1 MANLSLKHLYKI
13 YENGTKAVDDFNLEI
28 KDDEFIVFVGPS
40 GCGKSTTLRM
50 IAGLEEITAGDFYID
65 GVLANNLEPKDRD
78 MAMVFQNYALYPHM
92 SVYDNM
98 AFGLRIRHVSKDEID
113 KRVHEAA
120 RILDIENQLDKKP
133 KNMSGGQRQR
143 VALGRSIVRKPKV
156 FLLDEPLSNL
166 DAKLRSSMR
175 SEITRL
181 HNVLKTTFIYVT
193 HDQVEA
199 MTMGTRIVVMK
210 NGVIKQVDS
219 PMNLYD
225 YPENVFVA
233 GFIGTPQMNFI
244 NAKLSFEGENILL
257 KSSVNNFLY
266 EHKDFSHIDILNIIK
281 QKDIIIGIRPEH
293 THLDVK
299 ENKNAFECEIAV
311 IEALGNEMNVIVES
325 VVDKTRIIV
334 KMLRDDNLSVG
345 QKVYVTFDVN
355 KIHIFDKESE
365 NTMLERIP
373 STMTFKAQIVDNKL
387 LFLNQKIALSKW
399 NSDALKGHKNLF
411 ISLPISALTKGND
424 ITLKVNKKEK
434 IKDEWLFSAEVDG
447 EYIYFKNSEYIDGD
461 KISLDIDLSKID
473 YYDEGGELVLKHFDG
488 ENRFN
493 GELVPVKKKI
503 PCVKNNL
510 IDISLYEK
518 YEDAKN
524 KQDIDTLKQLKIKE
538 KNKSVFNYKLFD
550 NEIEPNIEDL
560 IRVYALLG
568 KKFYLHHICYIVNAN
583 DININEHGNYVGSVK
598 EVIDYGKDNFIKII
612 LNNSENEITARVKDK
627 TYKIGESVRFDIPNN
642 KIGILDLDFNV
653 RLI

>member
-98 AFGLRIRHVSKDEID
+98 AFGLRIRHVSNDEID

-244 NAKLSFEGENILL
+244 NARLSFEGENILL

-365 NTMLERIP
+365 NTLLERIP
-373 STMTFKAQIVDNKL
+373 SAMTFKAQIVDNNL

-424 ITLKVNKKEK
+424 ITLIVNKKEK
-434 IKDEWLFSAEVDG
+434 IKDEWLFSAEVNG

-473 YYDEGGELVLKHFDG
+473 YYDEDGGLVLKHFDG

-524 KQDIDTLKQLKIKE
+524 KHDIDTLKQLKIKE
-538 KNKSVFNYKLFD
+538 KNKLVFNYKLFD

-583 DININEHGNYVGSVK
+583 DININEHGDYVGSVK

>member
-365 NTMLERIP
+365 NTLLERIP
-373 STMTFKAQIVDNKL
+373 STMTFKAQLVDNKL

-424 ITLKVNKKEK
+424 ITLKVDKKEK

-473 YYDEGGELVLKHFDG
+473 YYDEDGELVLKHFDG

-493 GELVPVKKKI
+493 GELVPIKKKI

-538 KNKSVFNYKLFD
+538 KNKLVFNYKLFD

-583 DININEHGNYVGSVK
+583 DININEHGDYVGSVK
-598 EVIDYGKDNFIKII
+598 EVIDYGKDNFIKIV
-612 LNNSENEITARVKDK
+612 LQNSENEITARVKDK

>member
-473 YYDEGGELVLKHFDG
+473 YYDEDGELVLKHFDG

-493 GELVPVKKKI
+493 GELVPFKKKI

-627 TYKIGESVRFDIPNN
+627 TYKIGESVCFDIPNN

>member
-299 ENKNAFECEIAV
+299 ENKNAFECEVAV

-373 STMTFKAQIVDNKL
+373 STMTFKAQIVDNNL

-473 YYDEGGELVLKHFDG
+473 YYDECGELVLKHFDG

-538 KNKSVFNYKLFD
+538 KNKLVFNYKLFD

-583 DININEHGNYVGSVK
+583 DININENGDYAGSVK
-598 EVIDYGKDNFIKII
+598 EVIDYGKDNFVKII

>member
-244 NAKLSFEGENILL
+244 NARLSFEGENILL

-365 NTMLERIP
+365 NTLLERIP
-373 STMTFKAQIVDNKL
+373 SAMTFKAQIVDNNL

-424 ITLKVNKKEK
+424 ITLIVNKKEK
-434 IKDEWLFSAEVDG
+434 IKDEWLFSAEVNG

-461 KISLDIDLSKID
+461 KISLDIDLSKIY
-473 YYDEGGELVLKHFDG
+473 YYDEDGELVLKHFDG

-524 KQDIDTLKQLKIKE
+524 KHDIDTLKQLKIKE
-538 KNKSVFNYKLFD
+538 KNKLVFNYKLFD
-550 NEIEPNIEDL
+550 NEIEPNIEDV

-627 TYKIGESVRFDIPNN
+627 TYKIGESVRFDISNN

>member
-244 NAKLSFEGENILL
+244 NARLSFEGENILL

-365 NTMLERIP
+365 NTLLERIP
-373 STMTFKAQIVDNKL
+373 SAMTFKAQIVDNKL

-424 ITLKVNKKEK
+424 ITLIVNKKEK

-473 YYDEGGELVLKHFDG
+473 YYDEDGGLVLKHFDG

-524 KQDIDTLKQLKIKE
+524 KHDIDTLKQLKIKE
-538 KNKSVFNYKLFD
+538 KNKLVFNYKLFD

-583 DININEHGNYVGSVK
+583 DININEHGDYVGSVK

>member
-365 NTMLERIP
+365 NTLLERIP
-373 STMTFKAQIVDNKL
+373 STMTFKTQIVDNKL

-473 YYDEGGELVLKHFDG
+473 YCDENGELVLKHFDG

-524 KQDIDTLKQLKIKE
+524 KHDIETLKQLKIKE
-538 KNKSVFNYKLFD
+538 KNKLVFNYKLFD

-583 DININEHGNYVGSVK
+583 DININEHGTYVGLVK

-612 LNNSENEITARVKDK
+612 LQNSENEVTARVKDK

>member
-244 NAKLSFEGENILL
+244 NARLSFEGENILL

-365 NTMLERIP
+365 NTLLERIP
-373 STMTFKAQIVDNKL
+373 SAMTFKAQIVDNNL

-424 ITLKVNKKEK
+424 ITLIVNKKEK

-473 YYDEGGELVLKHFDG
+473 YYDEDGGLVLKHFDG

-524 KQDIDTLKQLKIKE
+524 KHDIDTLKQLKIKE
-538 KNKSVFNYKLFD
+538 KNKLVFNYKLFD
-550 NEIEPNIEDL
+550 NEIEPNIEDV

-568 KKFYLHHICYIVNAN
+568 KKFYLHHICYIVHAN
-583 DININEHGNYVGSVK
+583 DININEHGNYVGLVK

-612 LNNSENEITARVKDK
+612 LQNSENEITARVKDK

>member
-244 NAKLSFEGENILL
+244 NARLSFEGENILL

-365 NTMLERIP
+365 NTLLERIP
-373 STMTFKAQIVDNKL
+373 SAMTFKAQIVDNNL

-424 ITLKVNKKEK
+424 ITLIVNKKEK

-461 KISLDIDLSKID
+461 KISLDIDLSKIY
-473 YYDEGGELVLKHFDG
+473 YYDEDGELVLKHFDG

-524 KQDIDTLKQLKIKE
+524 KHDIDTLKQLKIKE
-538 KNKSVFNYKLFD
+538 KNKLVFNYKLFD

-583 DININEHGNYVGSVK
+583 DININEHGNYVGLVK

-612 LNNSENEITARVKDK
+612 LQNSENEITARVKDK

>member
-244 NAKLSFEGENILL
+244 NARLSFEGENILL

-365 NTMLERIP
+365 NTLLERIP
-373 STMTFKAQIVDNKL
+373 SAMTFKAQIVDNNL

-424 ITLKVNKKEK
+424 ITLIVNKKEK

-473 YYDEGGELVLKHFDG
+473 YYDEDGGLVLKHFDG

-524 KQDIDTLKQLKIKE
+524 KHDIDTLKQLKIKE
-538 KNKSVFNYKLFD
+538 KNKLVFNYKLFD

-568 KKFYLHHICYIVNAN
+568 KKFYLHHICYIVHAN
-583 DININEHGNYVGSVK
+583 DININEHGNYVGLVK

-612 LNNSENEITARVKDK
+612 LQNSENEITARVKDK

>member
-387 LFLNQKIALSKW
+387 LFLNQKVALSKW

-473 YYDEGGELVLKHFDG
+473 YYDEDGELVLKHFDG

-493 GELVPVKKKI
+493 GELVPFKKKI

>member
-244 NAKLSFEGENILL
+244 NARLSFEGENILL

-365 NTMLERIP
+365 NTLLERIP
-373 STMTFKAQIVDNKL
+373 SAMTFKAQIVDNNL

-424 ITLKVNKKEK
+424 ITLIVNKKEK
-434 IKDEWLFSAEVDG
+434 IKDEWLFSAEVNG

-473 YYDEGGELVLKHFDG
+473 YYDEDGELVLKHFDG
-488 ENRFN
+488 ENHFN

-524 KQDIDTLKQLKIKE
+524 KHDIETLKQLKIKE
-538 KNKSVFNYKLFD
+538 KNKLVFNYKLFD

-583 DININEHGNYVGSVK
+583 DININEHGDYVGSVK

-612 LNNSENEITARVKDK
+612 LQNSENEITARVKDK

>member
-365 NTMLERIP
+365 NTLLERIP
-373 STMTFKAQIVDNKL
+373 STMTFKTQIVDNKL

-447 EYIYFKNSEYIDGD
+447 EYICFKNSEYIDGD

-538 KNKSVFNYKLFD
+538 KNKLVFNYKLFD

-583 DININEHGNYVGSVK
+583 DININEHGDYVGSVK
-598 EVIDYGKDNFIKII
+598 EVIDYGKDNFIKIV
-612 LNNSENEITARVKDK
+612 LQNSENEITARVKDK

>member
-244 NAKLSFEGENILL
+244 NARLSFEGENILL

-365 NTMLERIP
+365 NTLLERIP
-373 STMTFKAQIVDNKL
+373 SAMTFKAQIVDNNL

-424 ITLKVNKKEK
+424 ITLIVNKKEK

-461 KISLDIDLSKID
+461 KISLDIDLSKIY
-473 YYDEGGELVLKHFDG
+473 YYDEDGELVLKHFDG

-524 KQDIDTLKQLKIKE
+524 KHDIDTLKQLKIKE
-538 KNKSVFNYKLFD
+538 KNKLVFNYKLFD
-550 NEIEPNIEDL
+550 NEIEPNIEDV

-583 DININEHGNYVGSVK
+583 DININEHGDYVGSVK

>member
-244 NAKLSFEGENILL
+244 NARLSFEGENILL

-355 KIHIFDKESE
+355 KIHVFDKENE
-365 NTMLERIP
+365 NTLLERIP

-424 ITLKVNKKEK
+424 ITLIVNKKEK

-473 YYDEGGELVLKHFDG
+473 YYDEDGGLVLKHFDG

-524 KQDIDTLKQLKIKE
+524 KHDIDTLKQLKIKE
-538 KNKSVFNYKLFD
+538 KNKLVFNYKLFD

-583 DININEHGNYVGSVK
+583 DININEHGDYVGSVK

>member
-365 NTMLERIP
+365 NTLLERIP
-373 STMTFKAQIVDNKL
+373 SAMTFKAQIVDNNL

-424 ITLKVNKKEK
+424 ITLIVNKKEK

-473 YYDEGGELVLKHFDG
+473 YYDEDGELVLKHFDG
-488 ENRFN
+488 ENHFN

-524 KQDIDTLKQLKIKE
+524 KHDIETLKQLKIKE
-538 KNKSVFNYKLFD
+538 KNKLVFNYKLFD

-583 DININEHGNYVGSVK
+583 DININEHGDYVGSVK

>member
-244 NAKLSFEGENILL
+244 NATLSFEGENILL
-257 KSSVNNFLY
+257 KSSVNNFIY

-387 LFLNQKIALSKW
+387 LFLNQEIALSKW

-473 YYDEGGELVLKHFDG
+473 YYDECGELVLKHFDG

-538 KNKSVFNYKLFD
+538 KNKLVFNYKLFD

-583 DININEHGNYVGSVK
+583 DININENGDYVGSVK

-612 LNNSENEITARVKDK
+612 LQNSENEITARVKDK
-627 TYKIGESVRFDIPNN
+627 TYKIGECVRFDIPNN

>member
-387 LFLNQKIALSKW
+387 LFLNQKVALSKW

-473 YYDEGGELVLKHFDG
+473 YYDEDGELVLKHFDG

>member
-244 NAKLSFEGENILL
+244 NARLSFEGENILL

-365 NTMLERIP
+365 NTLLERIP
-373 STMTFKAQIVDNKL
+373 SAMTFKAQIVDNNL

-424 ITLKVNKKEK
+424 ITLIVNKKEK
-434 IKDEWLFSAEVDG
+434 IKDEWLFSAEVNG

-461 KISLDIDLSKID
+461 KISLDIDLSKIY
-473 YYDEGGELVLKHFDG
+473 YYDEDGELVLKHFDG

-524 KQDIDTLKQLKIKE
+524 KHDIDTLKQLKIKE
-538 KNKSVFNYKLFD
+538 KNKLVFNYKLFD
-550 NEIEPNIEDL
+550 NEIEPNIEDV

-583 DININEHGNYVGSVK
+583 DININEHGDYVGSVK

-627 TYKIGESVRFDIPNN
+627 TYKIGESVRFDISNN

>member
-244 NAKLSFEGENILL
+244 NARLSFEGENILL

-365 NTMLERIP
+365 NTLLERIP
-373 STMTFKAQIVDNKL
+373 SAMTFKAQIVDNNL

-424 ITLKVNKKEK
+424 ITLIVNKKEK
-434 IKDEWLFSAEVDG
+434 IKDEWLFSAEVNG

-473 YYDEGGELVLKHFDG
+473 YYDEDGGLVLKHFDG

-524 KQDIDTLKQLKIKE
+524 KHDIDTLKQLKIKE
-538 KNKSVFNYKLFD
+538 KNKLVFNYKLFD
-550 NEIEPNIEDL
+550 NEIEPNIEDV

-583 DININEHGNYVGSVK
+583 DININEHGDYVGSVK

>member
-244 NAKLSFEGENILL
+244 NARLSFEGENILL

-365 NTMLERIP
+365 NTLLERIP
-373 STMTFKAQIVDNKL
+373 SAMTFKAQIVDNNL

-424 ITLKVNKKEK
+424 ITLIVNKKEK

-473 YYDEGGELVLKHFDG
+473 YYDEDGELVLKHFDG
-488 ENRFN
+488 ENHFN

-524 KQDIDTLKQLKIKE
+524 KHDIETLKQLKIKE
-538 KNKSVFNYKLFD
+538 KNKLVFNYKLFD

-583 DININEHGNYVGSVK
+583 DININEHGDYVGSVK

>member
-244 NAKLSFEGENILL
+244 NARLSFEGENILL

-365 NTMLERIP
+365 NTLLERIP
-373 STMTFKAQIVDNKL
+373 SAMTFKAQIVDNNL

-424 ITLKVNKKEK
+424 ITLIVNKKEK

-473 YYDEGGELVLKHFDG
+473 YYDEDGGLVLKHFDG

-524 KQDIDTLKQLKIKE
+524 KHDIDTLKQLKIKE
-538 KNKSVFNYKLFD
+538 KNKLVFNYKLFD
-550 NEIEPNIEDL
+550 NEIEPNIEDV

-583 DININEHGNYVGSVK
+583 DININEHGDYVGSVK

>member
-244 NAKLSFEGENILL
+244 NATLSFEGENILL
-257 KSSVNNFLY
+257 KSSVNNFIY

-387 LFLNQKIALSKW
+387 LFLNQEIALSKW

-473 YYDEGGELVLKHFDG
+473 YYDECGELVLKHFDG

-538 KNKSVFNYKLFD
+538 KNKLVFNYKLFD

-568 KKFYLHHICYIVNAN
+568 KKFYLHHICYIVTAN
-583 DININEHGNYVGSVK
+583 DININENGDYVGSVK

-612 LNNSENEITARVKDK
+612 LQNSENEITARVKDK
-627 TYKIGESVRFDIPNN
+627 TYKIGECVRFDIPNN

>member
-365 NTMLERIP
+365 NTLLERIP

-473 YYDEGGELVLKHFDG
+473 YYDEDGELVLKHFDG

-538 KNKSVFNYKLFD
+538 KNKLVFNYKLFD

-583 DININEHGNYVGSVK
+583 DININENGDYAGSVK

-612 LNNSENEITARVKDK
+612 LQNSENEITARVKDK
-627 TYKIGESVRFDIPNN
+627 TYKIGECVRFDIPNN

>member
-244 NAKLSFEGENILL
+244 NARLSFEGENILL

-365 NTMLERIP
+365 NTLLERIP
-373 STMTFKAQIVDNKL
+373 SAMTFKAQIVDNNL

-424 ITLKVNKKEK
+424 ITLIVNKKEK

-473 YYDEGGELVLKHFDG
+473 YYDEDGELVLKHFDG
-488 ENRFN
+488 ENHFN

-524 KQDIDTLKQLKIKE
+524 KHDIETLKQLKIKE
-538 KNKSVFNYKLFD
+538 KNKLVFNYKLFD
-550 NEIEPNIEDL
+550 NEIEPNIEDV

-583 DININEHGNYVGSVK
+583 DININEHGDYVGSVK

>member
-473 YYDEGGELVLKHFDG
+473 YYDEDGELVLKHFDG

-524 KQDIDTLKQLKIKE
+524 KHDIETLKQLKIKE
-538 KNKSVFNYKLFD
+538 KNKLVFNYKLFD

-583 DININEHGNYVGSVK
+583 DININEHGDYVGSVK

-612 LNNSENEITARVKDK
+612 LQNSENEITARVKDK

>member
-244 NAKLSFEGENILL
+244 NARLSFEGENILL

-365 NTMLERIP
+365 NTLLERIP
-373 STMTFKAQIVDNKL
+373 SAMTFKAQIVDNNL

-424 ITLKVNKKEK
+424 ITLIVNKKEK
-434 IKDEWLFSAEVDG
+434 IKDEWLFSAEVNG

-461 KISLDIDLSKID
+461 KISLDIDLSKIY
-473 YYDEGGELVLKHFDG
+473 YYDEDGELVLKHFDG

-524 KQDIDTLKQLKIKE
+524 KHDIDTLKQLKIKE
-538 KNKSVFNYKLFD
+538 KNKLVFNYKLFD
-550 NEIEPNIEDL
+550 NEIEPNIEDV

-583 DININEHGNYVGSVK
+583 DININEHGDYVGSVK

>member
-13 YENGTKAVDDFNLEI
+13 YENGTKAVDDFNLKI

-50 IAGLEEITAGDFYID
+50 IAVLEEITAGDFYID

-244 NAKLSFEGENILL
+244 NARLSFEGENILL

-355 KIHIFDKESE
+355 KIHVFDKENE
-365 NTMLERIP
+365 NTLLERIP

-424 ITLKVNKKEK
+424 ITLKVNKKGK

-473 YYDEGGELVLKHFDG
+473 YYDEDGELVLKHFDG
-488 ENRFN
+488 ENHFN

-524 KQDIDTLKQLKIKE
+524 KHDIDTLKQLKIKE
-538 KNKSVFNYKLFD
+538 KNKLVFNYKLFD
-550 NEIEPNIEDL
+550 NEIEPNIEDV

-627 TYKIGESVRFDIPNN
+627 TYKIGESVRFDISNN